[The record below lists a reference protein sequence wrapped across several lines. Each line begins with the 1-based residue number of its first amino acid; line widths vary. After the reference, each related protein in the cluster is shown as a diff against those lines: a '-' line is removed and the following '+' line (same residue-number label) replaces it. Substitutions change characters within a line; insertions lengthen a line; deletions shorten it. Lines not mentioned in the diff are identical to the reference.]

1 MANRSVDSPYMH
13 FSRAQWAALRDTTP
27 MTLTQK
33 EIRTLK
39 GINEALSLEEVAEIY
54 LPLAR
59 LLNLYVD
66 ANQHRSATL
75 DRFLGNQERRPPFV
89 IGIAGS
95 VAVGKSTTA
104 RVLQALLN
112 RWPAQ
117 RNVALVTTD
126 GFLYPNATLEAR
138 GLMGKK
144 GFPESFDINRLIE
157 FVSDLKAGRPQ
168 LEVPLYS
175 HLVYDVLSER
185 TQTVDQPDILV
196 LEGLNVLQSGMDY
209 PQNTHHVFVSDF
221 IDFSIYVDASIEQL
235 NQWFIRRFMTL
246 RDSVFAD
253 PDSYFHK
260 YAELSDAEAVATAD
274 NIWREINEVNLRQNI
289 LPTRERAS
297 LILGKGPAHAVHDI
311 HLRK

>member
-1 MANRSVDSPYMH
+1 MSDRSIDSPYMQ
-13 FSRAQWAALRDTTP
+13 FSRAQWAALREATP
-27 MTLTQK
+27 MTLTQD

-39 GINEALSLEEVAEIY
+39 GINEALSIDEVAEIY
-54 LPLAR
+54 LPLTR

-75 DRFLGNQERRPPFV
+75 DRFLGNRDRRPPFV
-89 IGIAGS
+89 IGVAGS

-104 RVLQALLN
+104 RVLQALLK
-112 RWPAQ
+112 RWPQ
-117 RNVALVTTD
+117 PREVALVTTD
-126 GFLYPNATLEAR
+126 GFLHPNATLEAR
-138 GLMGKK
+138 DLMGKK
-144 GFPESFDINRLIE
+144 GFPISFDINRLIE
-157 FVSDLKAGRPQ
+157 FVSDLKAGIPN

-175 HLVYDVLSER
+175 HLVYDVLDDR
-185 TQTVDQPDILV
+185 TQIVDQPDILI

-221 IDFSIYVDASIEQL
+221 IDFSIYVDAAIEQL

-246 RDSVFAD
+246 RDSVFSD

-260 YAELSDAEAVATAD
+260 YAGLDDAEAIATAD
-274 NIWREINEVNLRQNI
+274 RIWRQINEVNLRENI

-297 LILGKGPAHAVHDI
+297 LILSKGPEHAVDGI
-311 HLRK
+311 SLRK

>member
-1 MANRSVDSPYMH
+1 MSTRSVDSPYMQ

-27 MTLTQK
+27 MTLTQS
-33 EIRTLK
+33 EVRTLK
-39 GINEALSLEEVAEIY
+39 GINEALSLDEVAEIY

-59 LLNLYVD
+59 LLDLYVE

-75 DRFLGNQERRPPFV
+75 DRFLGSREPRPPFV

-112 RWPAQ
+112 RWPEP
-117 RNVALVTTD
+117 RDVALVTTD

-138 GLMGKK
+138 DLMGRK

-168 LEVPLYS
+168 LQVPLYS
-175 HLVYDVLSER
+175 HLVYDVLQNR
-185 TQTVDQPDILV
+185 TQSVDQPDILI

-221 IDFSIYVDASIEQL
+221 IDFSIYVDAPIEQL

-246 RDSVFAD
+246 RDSVFSD
-253 PDSYFHK
+253 PDSYFHQ
-260 YAELSDAEAVATAD
+260 YADLSDAEAIATAD
-274 NIWREINEVNLRQNI
+274 RIWREINEVNLRQNI

-297 LILGKGPAHAVHDI
+297 LILSKGPEHAVDSI
-311 HLRK
+311 SVRK

>member
-1 MANRSVDSPYMH
+1 MSTRSVDSPYMQ
-13 FSRAQWAALRDTTP
+13 FSRTQWASLRDTTP
-27 MTLTQK
+27 MTLTPD

-59 LLNLYVD
+59 LLNLYVN

-75 DRFLGNQERRPPFV
+75 DRFLGNRERRPPFV

-112 RWPAQ
+112 RWPEQ
-117 RNVALVTTD
+117 RKVALVTTD

-138 GLMGKK
+138 DLMSKK
-144 GFPESFDINRLIE
+144 GFPASFDINRLIE

-175 HLVYDVLSER
+175 HLVYDVLQEQ

-221 IDFSIYVDASIEQL
+221 IDFSIYVDAPIEHL
-235 NQWFIRRFMTL
+235 NEWFIRRFMTL
-246 RDSVFAD
+246 RDSVFSD

-260 YAELSDAEAVATAD
+260 YASLSDDEAVATAD
-274 NIWREINEVNLRQNI
+274 RIWREINEVNLRQNI

-297 LILGKGPAHAVHDI
+297 LILNKGPEHAVDSI
-311 HLRK
+311 SLRK

>member
-1 MANRSVDSPYMH
+1 MTTRSPGSPYMR
-13 FSRAQWAALRDTTP
+13 FSRSEWAALRDATP
-27 MTLTQK
+27 MTLSHD

-39 GINEALSLEEVAEIY
+39 GINEALSMEEVATIY

-75 DRFLGNQERRPPFV
+75 DQFLGNNDRRPPFV

-112 RWPAQ
+112 RWPKP
-117 RNVALVTTD
+117 REVALVTTD
-126 GFLYPNATLEAR
+126 GFLYPNAKLEAR
-138 GLMGKK
+138 DLMGRK
-144 GFPESFDINRLIE
+144 GFPASFDINRLIE
-157 FVSDLKAGRPQ
+157 FVSDLKAGKRN

-175 HLVYDVLSER
+175 HLVYDVLQDQ
-185 TQTVDQPDILV
+185 TQQVDQPDIV
-196 LEGLNVLQSGMDY
+196 ILEGLNVLQSARDY
-209 PQNTHHVFVSDF
+209 PQASHHVFVSDF
-221 IDFSIYVDASIEQL
+221 IDFSIYVDASTVQL
-235 NQWFIRRFMTL
+235 KQWFIHRFMTL
-246 RDSVFAD
+246 RDHVFSD

-260 YAELSDAEAVATAD
+260 YAGLSDEEAVATAD
-274 NIWREINEVNLRQNI
+274 EIWGSINEVNLMENI

-297 LILGKGPAHAVHDI
+297 LILGKGPQHAVEQI
-311 HLRK
+311 RLRK